1 MIERLEK
8 AILGLECCIHSILT
22 CNCPPSGRC
31 PFEREC
37 WDEEDAPLYVPAMR
51 YAQEVLEE
59 YQEKEREKQHGR
71 NESEGTEGPSGVH

>member
-1 MIERLEK
+1 MNERLEK
-8 AILGLECCIHSILT
+8 AILGLKSCANSILN
-22 CNCPPSGRC
+22 CQCPPSGEC

-51 YAQEVLEE
+51 YALGVLAE

-71 NESEGTEGPSGVH
+71 TESEG